1 MRLKSLVILFCFTL
15 TLLANEASS
24 FKEKRYSYALDTEI
38 FFEGFITFHDAS
50 IMIEY
55 VKPESKVLT
64 YFEEKLSIQ
73 DEKGFWSVDAQQMPS
88 LSYLFMILK
97 AVHEQNTLLLERF
110 FDATTQENQTKLL
123 PKEAVANLL
132 EEVIITYQNKHLH
145 SLHVKMKNKDRI
157 EIEILD

>member
-1 MRLKSLVILFCFTL
+1 MTLKSLVILFCFAL
-15 TLLANEASS
+15 TLFAHESSS
-24 FKEKRYSYALDTEI
+24 FKERRYSYALDKDI
-38 FFEGFITFHDAS
+38 FFEGFITFNDAS

-73 DEKGFWSVDAQQMPS
+73 DDKGFWSVDAQQMPS
-88 LSYLFMILK
+88 LSYLFMIIK
-97 AVHEQNTLLLERF
+97 AVHEQNSLLLERF

-123 PKEAVANLL
+123 PKEAVAHVL
-132 EEVIITYQNKHLH
+132 EEVIITYQNKRLH

>member
-1 MRLKSLVILFCFTL
+1 
-15 TLLANEASS
+15 
-24 FKEKRYSYALDTEI
+24 
-38 FFEGFITFHDAS
+38 
-50 IMIEY
+50 
-55 VKPESKVLT
+55 
-64 YFEEKLSIQ
+64 
-73 DEKGFWSVDAQQMPS
+73 
-88 LSYLFMILK
+88 MILK

-110 FDATTQENQTKLL
+110 FDATTHENQTTLL